1 MIPSRWVGGAWHP
14 SSACTPLSSS
24 RSRISAKQRRTEVP
38 AGFPQLLAH
47 VLPFLSGKSFRE
59 QQCEK
64 YNGYNL
70 TDLEG
75 NRLEW
80 VPKYA
85 GVSPRDRCKLF
96 CRARGRSEFK
106 VFEAKVRYSVMLSCP
121 TAPFQ
126 VKCPN
131 CSPASPCIIVGDRW
145 DAVRTGDPLHL
156 RPRAV
161 HQGWL
166 RSRRR
171 VLQEAGQVRGVR
183 RQRLDLQ
190 EDIRLAQ
197 PIQVRGEGVCRG
209 GPWGEKP
216 SPRSSH
222 HEPLPRMYF
231 QG

>member
-1 MIPSRWVGGAWHP
+1 MRFPTALSPPSPPFLQHPSPFLHSPLNIRILGEGNSFLLGVVIPSRWVGGAWHP

-47 VLPFLSGKSFRE
+47 VLPLLSGKSFRE

-121 TAPFQ
+121 TYP
-126 VKCPN
+126 V
-131 CSPASPCIIVGDRW
+131 S
-145 DAVRTGDPLHL
+145 
-156 RPRAV
+156 
-161 HQGWL
+161 
-166 RSRRR
+166 
-171 VLQEAGQVRGVR
+171 GQM
-183 RQRLDLQ
+183 
-190 EDIRLAQ
+190 
-197 PIQVRGEGVCRG
+197 P
-209 GPWGEKP
+209 
-216 SPRSSH
+216 
-222 HEPLPRMYF
+222 
-231 QG
+231 